1 MKEAAEGIAEWP
13 EVDPDTFSRFWQ
25 FTYTGDYTGAEP
37 TEVPPTPP
45 STPPTPT
52 AAEPATDTRQ
62 SLDSNVAD
70 ISSESLSHLPKIQR
84 RKQLQKLMRDQEN
97 LMDQGHLMDH
107 SEEFLSHARLYVLA
121 DYYDMPELI
130 QLRIQKLD
138 KSLEGFLTKSPRNEK
153 QNCKATEDIVAVLE
167 YCYSN
172 TADKGSSRDELR
184 QLLARHVARAAQKM
198 WAHPVFQS
206 VLEQYG
212 EMARDIIGYLLES
225 ST

>member
-1 MKEAAEGIAEWP
+1 M
-13 EVDPDTFSRFWQ
+13 DP
-25 FTYTGDYTGAEP
+25 
-37 TEVPPTPP
+37 
-45 STPPTPT
+45 
-52 AAEPATDTRQ
+52 
-62 SLDSNVAD
+62 
-70 ISSESLSHLPKIQR
+70 
-84 RKQLQKLMRDQEN
+84 
-97 LMDQGHLMDH
+97 

-121 DYYDMPELI
+121 DYYDMPGLVR
-130 QLRIQKLD
+130 LSIQKLD
-138 KSLEGFLTKSPRNEK
+138 KSLDGFLANCSQNEK
-153 QNCKATEDIVAVLE
+153 HKCRAAEDIVAVLE

-225 ST
+225 SPQKSVFRSAWD